1 MQLIKLR
8 LQNFR
13 NYKLKEL
20 ELGERTLVVGENG
33 VGKSNLL
40 EGIVLLARGTS
51 FRAGRIEEMVKWDG
65 EVARVKARVTTEN
78 TVDLEI
84 VLTRGEVGGEKAPKT
99 RYLVNRVTRR
109 RMDFAGKLVV
119 VLFRPEDLWLVEGS
133 PGERRGWL
141 DAVLAG
147 VDREYL
153 RSLLSYEK
161 GLRRRNK
168 ILDLIREGEVNRTQL
183 VFWDGLLI
191 REGTVLT
198 NKRRELVGLV
208 NQHWQKTD
216 NHLSLEYDVSGISE
230 ARLAQYKDEEVAAGY
245 TLVGP
250 HKDELIFKERERNL
264 VVYGSRGEQR
274 MAVLWLKMAE
284 LQFVESKLGE
294 RPVLLLDDIFSELDE
309 KHRQIVIG
317 LIDKQQT
324 IMTATDVEIVGDTG
338 KIEVVRL

>member
-1 MQLIKLR
+1 
-8 LQNFR
+8 
-13 NYKLKEL
+13 
-20 ELGERTLVVGENG
+20 
-33 VGKSNLL
+33 
-40 EGIVLLARGTS
+40 
-51 FRAGRIEEMVKWDG
+51 
-65 EVARVKARVTTEN
+65 
-78 TVDLEI
+78 
-84 VLTRGEVGGEKAPKT
+84 
-99 RYLVNRVTRR
+99 
-109 RMDFAGKLVV
+109 
-119 VLFRPEDLWLVEGS
+119 
-133 PGERRGWL
+133 
-141 DAVLAG
+141 
-147 VDREYL
+147 
-153 RSLLSYEK
+153 
-161 GLRRRNK
+161 
-168 ILDLIREGEVNRTQL
+168 
-183 VFWDGLLI
+183 
-191 REGTVLT
+191 VLT

-309 KHRQIVIG
+309 KHRQIVMG

>member
-1 MQLIKLR
+1 
-8 LQNFR
+8 
-13 NYKLKEL
+13 
-20 ELGERTLVVGENG
+20 
-33 VGKSNLL
+33 
-40 EGIVLLARGTS
+40 
-51 FRAGRIEEMVKWDG
+51 
-65 EVARVKARVTTEN
+65 
-78 TVDLEI
+78 
-84 VLTRGEVGGEKAPKT
+84 
-99 RYLVNRVTRR
+99 
-109 RMDFAGKLVV
+109 MDFAGKLVV
-119 VLFRPEDLWLVEGS
+119 VFFRPEDLWLVEGS

-141 DAVLAG
+141 DVVLAG

-309 KHRQIVIG
+309 KHRQIVMG